1 MQIQNQEG
9 IVVALLQLKSV
20 GQTYF
25 SKTSATTALED
36 ISLSVQEGEFISL
49 LGPSG
54 CGKSTL
60 LSMIAGLLTPTVG
73 TVTVNNQLVTSPHP
87 KIGYM
92 LQQDYLFPWKTIQDN
107 ITLGLKLRNQHSLEN
122 VQAAVKLLKE
132 IGLDHTLTKYPSEL
146 SGGMRQ
152 RVALVR
158 TLATQPKILLLDEP
172 FSALDYQTKLKL
184 EDLVSSTL
192 KEHGK
197 TAILVTH
204 DIGEAIAMSD
214 TVILLSTNP
223 GRIFRTF
230 KMPETLKTLPPFEA
244 RQHPDFSATFQ
255 QIWEELEHIEQND
268 KE

>member
-1 MQIQNQEG
+1 
-9 IVVALLQLKSV
+9 VAFLQLKSV

-25 SKTSATTALED
+25 SKSSATTALED
-36 ISLSVQEGEFISL
+36 ISLSLNEGEFVSI

-60 LSMIAGLLTPTVG
+60 LSIIAGLLLPTEG
-73 TVTVNNQLVTSPHP
+73 TVMVNSQLVKQPHP

-92 LQQDYLFPWKTIQDN
+92 LQQDYLFPWKTIEEN
-107 ITLGLKLRNQHSLEN
+107 ITLGLKLRNQNTTEH
-122 VQAAVKLLKE
+122 VQAAFRLLKE
-132 IGLDHTLTKYPSEL
+132 IGLEHTIKKYPSEL

-158 TLATQPKILLLDEP
+158 TLATQPKMLLLDEP

-214 TVILLSTNP
+214 TVLLLSSNP

-230 KMPETLKTLPPFEA
+230 KIPDSIKNLLPFEA
-244 RQHPDFSATFQ
+244 RQHPDFSAAFQ
-255 QIWEELEHIEQND
+255 EIWEELEHIEQND
-268 KE
+268 HE

>member
-1 MQIQNQEG
+1 
-9 IVVALLQLKSV
+9 VALLQLKSV

-36 ISLSVQEGEFISL
+36 ITLSVNEGEFISI

-60 LSMIAGLLTPTVG
+60 LSIIAGLLLPTTGSVM
-73 TVTVNNQLVTSPHP
+73 VNNQPVTQPHP

-92 LQQDYLFPWKTIQDN
+92 LQQDYLFPWKTIEDN
-107 ITLGLKLRNQHSLEN
+107 ITLGLKLRDQNTHEHI
-122 VQAAVKLLKE
+122 QASFRLLKE
-132 IGLDHTLTKYPSEL
+132 IGLDHTRSKYPSEL

-158 TLATQPKILLLDEP
+158 TLATQPKMLLLDEP

-214 TVILLSTNP
+214 TVILLSSNP

-230 KMPETLKTLPPFEA
+230 KIPETLKKLLPFEA
-244 RQHPDFSATFQ
+244 RQHPHFSSTFQ
-255 QIWEELEHIEQND
+255 QIWEELEQIEQND
-268 KE
+268 NE

>member
-1 MQIQNQEG
+1 M
-9 IVVALLQLKSV
+9 AFLQLKSI

-25 SKTSATTALED
+25 SKQTATTALED
-36 ISLSVQEGEFISL
+36 ITLSVSEGEFVSF

-60 LSMIAGLLTPTVG
+60 LSIISGLIQPTNG
-73 TVTVNNQLVTSPHP
+73 TVSLKNQLITQPHA

-92 LQQDYLFPWKTIQDN
+92 LQQDYLFPWKTIKDN
-107 ITLGLKLRNQHSLEN
+107 ILVGLKLQGCLNDERTSYALSLMS
-122 VQAAVKLLKE
+122 E
-132 IGLDHTLTKYPSEL
+132 IGLYDTLDKYPNEL

-158 TLATQPKILLLDEP
+158 TLATNPQILLLDEP

-184 EDLVSSTL
+184 EDLVSTTL
-192 KEHGK
+192 REHGK

-214 TVILLSTNP
+214 RIILFSTKP

-230 KMPETLKTLPPFEA
+230 PVSGHLRKRLPFEA
-244 RQHPDFSATFQ
+244 RQHPDYSVMFQ
-255 QIWEELEHIEQND
+255 QIWEELEQIEQND
-268 KE
+268 TE

>member
-1 MQIQNQEG
+1 
-9 IVVALLQLKSV
+9 VAFLQLKSV

-25 SKTSATTALED
+25 SKSSATTALED
-36 ISLSVQEGEFISL
+36 ITFTVNEGEFISV

-60 LSMIAGLLTPTVG
+60 LSIIAGLLLPTTGSVM
-73 TVTVNNQLVTSPHP
+73 VSNQLVTKPHP

-92 LQQDYLFPWKTIQDN
+92 LQQDYLFPWKTIEDN
-107 ITLGLKLRNQHSLEN
+107 IKLGLKLGNQHNNEN
-122 VQAAVKLLKE
+122 IQAAMRLLKE
-132 IGLDHTLTKYPSEL
+132 IGLGHTVNKYPQEL

-158 TLATQPKILLLDEP
+158 TLATQPKMLLLDEP

-192 KEHGK
+192 KDHGK

-214 TVILLSTNP
+214 SVILLSSNP

-230 KMPETLKTLPPFEA
+230 KIPETLKGLLPFEA

-255 QIWEELEHIEQND
+255 QIWEELENIEQND

>member
-1 MQIQNQEG
+1 
-9 IVVALLQLKSV
+9 VALLQLKSV

-36 ISLSVQEGEFISL
+36 ITLSVNEGEFISI

-60 LSMIAGLLTPTVG
+60 LSIIAGLLLPTTGSVM
-73 TVTVNNQLVTSPHP
+73 VNNQPVTQPHP

-92 LQQDYLFPWKTIQDN
+92 LQQDYLFPWKTIEDN
-107 ITLGLKLRNQHSLEN
+107 ITLGLKLRDQNTNEHIQASLR
-122 VQAAVKLLKE
+122 LLKE
-132 IGLDHTLTKYPSEL
+132 IGLDHTRSKYPLEL

-158 TLATQPKILLLDEP
+158 TLATQPKMLLLDEP

-214 TVILLSTNP
+214 TVILLSSNP

-230 KMPETLKTLPPFEA
+230 KIPDTLKKLLPFEA
-244 RQHPDFSATFQ
+244 RQHPYFSSTFQ
-255 QIWEELEHIEQND
+255 QIWEELEQIEQND
-268 KE
+268 NE

>member
-1 MQIQNQEG
+1 
-9 IVVALLQLKSV
+9 
-20 GQTYF
+20 
-25 SKTSATTALED
+25 LED
-36 ISLSVQEGEFISL
+36 ISLTVNDGEFLSI

-60 LSMIAGLLTPTVG
+60 LSIIAGLLIPTAG
-73 TVTVNNQLVTSPHP
+73 IVTVSDQRIQKPHP

-92 LQQDYLFPWKTIQDN
+92 LQQDYLFPWKTIEEN
-107 ITLGLKLRNQHSLEN
+107 ILLGLKLRNLNTNEHIE
-122 VQAAVKLLKE
+122 AAFRLLKD
-132 IGLDHTLTKYPSEL
+132 IGLEHTKTKYPSEL

-158 TLATQPKILLLDEP
+158 TLATQPKLLLLDEP

-192 KEHGK
+192 KEHRK

-214 TVILLSTNP
+214 NVILLSSNP
-223 GRIFRTF
+223 GRIFHTF
-230 KMPETLKTLPPFEA
+230 KMPESLKNLLPFEA

-268 KE
+268 L

>member
-1 MQIQNQEG
+1 
-9 IVVALLQLKSV
+9 VAFLQLKSV

-36 ISLSVQEGEFISL
+36 ISLTVNEGEFFSI

-60 LSMIAGLLTPTVG
+60 LSIIAGLLIPTMGSVAVNSQQ
-73 TVTVNNQLVTSPHP
+73 VTKPNPM
-87 KIGYM
+87 IGYM
-92 LQQDYLFPWKTIQDN
+92 LQQDYLFPWKTIEEN
-107 ITLGLKLRNQHSLEN
+107 IMLGLKLRNPTSTEH
-122 VQAAVKLLKE
+122 VQTAHKLLKD
-132 IGLDHTLTKYPSEL
+132 IGLEHTLKKYPSEL

-158 TLATQPKILLLDEP
+158 TLATQPKLLLLDEP

-184 EDLVSSTL
+184 EDLVSSIL

-197 TAILVTH
+197 TAVLVTH

-214 TVILLSTNP
+214 TVVLLSSNP

-230 KMPETLKTLPPFEA
+230 KIPEKLKILRPFEA
-244 RQHPDFSATFQ
+244 RQHPDFSAMFQ
-255 QIWEELEHIEQND
+255 QTWEELEHIEQND
-268 KE
+268 FE

>member
-1 MQIQNQEG
+1 M
-9 IVVALLQLKSV
+9 AFLQLKSV

-36 ISLSVQEGEFISL
+36 ISLSVNDGEFLSL

-60 LSMIAGLLTPTVG
+60 LSIIAGLLIPTAGSVI
-73 TVTVNNQLVTSPHP
+73 VNNQSVSKPHP

-92 LQQDYLFPWKTIQDN
+92 LQQDYLFPWKTIEEN
-107 ITLGLKLRNQHSLEN
+107 IMIGLKLRHLDTKEHIQNAFS
-122 VQAAVKLLKE
+122 LLKE
-132 IGLDHTLTKYPSEL
+132 IGLEHTKSKYPSEL

-158 TLATQPKILLLDEP
+158 TLATQPKLLLLDEP

-184 EDLVSSTL
+184 EDLVLSTL

-214 TVILLSTNP
+214 TVVLLSNNP

-230 KMPETLKTLPPFEA
+230 KMPESLRNLLPFEA

-255 QIWEELEHIEQND
+255 QIWEELENIEQND
-268 KE
+268 L

>member
-1 MQIQNQEG
+1 M
-9 IVVALLQLKSV
+9 ALLQLKSV

-36 ISLSVQEGEFISL
+36 ITLSVNEGEFVSI

-60 LSMIAGLLTPTVG
+60 LSIIAGLLIPTSG
-73 TVTVNNQLVTSPHP
+73 TVMVNNQQVNHPHP

-92 LQQDYLFPWKTIQDN
+92 LQQDYLFPWKTIHDN
-107 ITLGLKLRNQHSLEN
+107 ITLGLKLRNQLSHQH
-122 VQAAVKLLKE
+122 VQTAFQLLKE
-132 IGLDHTLTKYPSEL
+132 IGLEHTIGKYPSEL

-158 TLATQPKILLLDEP
+158 TLATQPKMLLLDEP

-214 TVILLSTNP
+214 HVILLSSNP

-230 KMPETLKTLPPFEA
+230 KIPESIRNLLPFEA
-244 RQHPDFSATFQ
+244 RQHPDFSSTFQ
-255 QIWEELEHIEQND
+255 KIWEELEHIEQND
-268 KE
+268 HE

>member
-1 MQIQNQEG
+1 
-9 IVVALLQLKSV
+9 VAFLQLKSV

-36 ISLSVQEGEFISL
+36 ISLSVNEGEFVSI

-60 LSMIAGLLTPTVG
+60 LSIIAGLLIPTEGSVL
-73 TVTVNNQLVTSPHP
+73 VNNQFVNQPHP

-92 LQQDYLFPWKTIQDN
+92 LQQDYLFPWRTIEDN
-107 ITLGLKLRNQHSLEN
+107 ILLGLKLRNQYTHEHIQS
-122 VQAAVKLLKE
+122 AFRLLRE
-132 IGLDHTLTKYPSEL
+132 IGLDHTIKKYPSEL

-158 TLATQPKILLLDEP
+158 TLATQPKLLLLDEP

-214 TVILLSTNP
+214 SVILLSSNP

-230 KMPETLKTLPPFEA
+230 KITERLKNLLPFEA

-255 QIWEELEHIEQND
+255 QIWEELEQIEQND
-268 KE
+268 HE

>member
-1 MQIQNQEG
+1 
-9 IVVALLQLKSV
+9 VAFLQLKSV

-36 ISLSVQEGEFISL
+36 ISLSVNEGEFVSI

-60 LSMIAGLLTPTVG
+60 LSIIAGLLIPTDGSVL
-73 TVTVNNQLVTSPHP
+73 VNNQLVNQPHP

-92 LQQDYLFPWKTIQDN
+92 LQQDYLFPWRTIEDN
-107 ITLGLKLRNQHSLEN
+107 ILLGLKLRNQYTHEHIQS
-122 VQAAVKLLKE
+122 AFRLLRE
-132 IGLDHTLTKYPSEL
+132 IGLDHTIKKYPSEL

-158 TLATQPKILLLDEP
+158 TLATQPKLLLLDEP

-214 TVILLSTNP
+214 SVILLSSNP

-230 KMPETLKTLPPFEA
+230 KITESLKNLLPFEA

-255 QIWEELEHIEQND
+255 QIWEELEQIEQND
-268 KE
+268 HE

>member
-1 MQIQNQEG
+1 
-9 IVVALLQLKSV
+9 VAFLQLKSV

-36 ISLSVQEGEFISL
+36 ISLTVNEGEFVSI

-60 LSMIAGLLTPTVG
+60 LSIIAGLLIPTEGSVL
-73 TVTVNNQLVTSPHP
+73 VNNQLVNQPHP

-92 LQQDYLFPWKTIQDN
+92 LQQDYLFPWKTIEDN
-107 ITLGLKLRNQHSLEN
+107 ILLGLKLRNLYTQEHIQS
-122 VQAAVKLLKE
+122 AFRLLRE
-132 IGLDHTLTKYPSEL
+132 IGLDHTIKKYPSEL

-158 TLATQPKILLLDEP
+158 TLATQPKLLLLDEP

-214 TVILLSTNP
+214 SVILLSSNP

-230 KMPETLKTLPPFEA
+230 KITESLKNLLPFEA

-255 QIWEELEHIEQND
+255 QIWEELEQIEQND
-268 KE
+268 FE

>member
-1 MQIQNQEG
+1 M
-9 IVVALLQLKSV
+9 AFLQLKSV

-36 ISLSVQEGEFISL
+36 ISLTVNEGEFVSI

-60 LSMIAGLLTPTVG
+60 LSIIAGLLIPTAGSVLI
-73 TVTVNNQLVTSPHP
+73 NNQLVNQPHP

-92 LQQDYLFPWKTIQDN
+92 LQQDYLFPWKTIEDN
-107 ITLGLKLRNQHSLEN
+107 ILLGLKLRNQYTHEHIQS
-122 VQAAVKLLKE
+122 AFRLLRE
-132 IGLDHTLTKYPSEL
+132 IGLDHTIKKYPSEL

-158 TLATQPKILLLDEP
+158 TLATQPKLLLLDEP

-214 TVILLSTNP
+214 SVILLSSNP

-230 KMPETLKTLPPFEA
+230 KITESLKSLLPFEA

-255 QIWEELEHIEQND
+255 QIWEELEQIEQND
-268 KE
+268 HE

>member
-1 MQIQNQEG
+1 VAYLQI
-9 IVVALLQLKSV
+9 KSV

-36 ISLSVQEGEFISL
+36 ISLTVNDGEFLSI

-60 LSMIAGLLTPTVG
+60 LSIIAGLLIPTSG
-73 TVTVNNQLVTSPHP
+73 TVTVNSQHVNKPHP

-92 LQQDYLFPWKTIQDN
+92 LQQDYLFPWKTIEEN
-107 ITLGLKLRNQHSLEN
+107 ILLGLNLRNLKTPEH
-122 VQAAVKLLKE
+122 VHAAFRLLKD
-132 IGLDHTLTKYPSEL
+132 IGLEHIRGKYPSEL

-158 TLATQPKILLLDEP
+158 TLATQPKLLLLDEP

-214 TVILLSTNP
+214 NVILLSSNP
-223 GRIFRTF
+223 GRIFHTF
-230 KMPETLKTLPPFEA
+230 KMPDSLKNLLPFEA

-268 KE
+268 LE